1 MNTDAV
7 HPGWRLE
14 RDGADATLHLFG
26 SWLVRE
32 TGLRDPA
39 TISRLLTEARQITRL
54 HFDTAHLDRWDS
66 ALIVFLQMIRQ
77 GCTSGGI
84 RMDES
89 GLPEAARRLLV
100 LAAET
105 EALPSPGGRADS
117 GLERVGRRALAF
129 WAGAGAANRL
139 VGETIQRGLVA
150 LGGRAWT
157 RAVDV
162 LALMREVGPGALI
175 IVAIVNGLVGA
186 ILAFVGAEEL
196 RQFGAQIY
204 VADLVGIALVR
215 ELAAIMTAIVMAGR
229 TGGAFAAQ
237 IATMQ
242 GNEEIDALEVF
253 GIPILD
259 YLVLPRIAA
268 LVAMLPL
275 LYLYGCAAGLIGGFV
290 VSISVLDLT
299 SVSYIEETLR
309 AIAGRQFVIGLT
321 KSIAFGALISLAS
334 CQIGLRAGRSAA
346 DVGRAATSAVVAG
359 IIGIIALDAIFA
371 ICTNALGI

>member
-1 MNTDAV
+1 M
-7 HPGWRLE
+7 RL
-14 RDGADATLHLFG
+14 R
-26 SWLVRE
+26 
-32 TGLRDPA
+32 
-39 TISRLLTEARQITRL
+39 
-54 HFDTAHLDRWDS
+54 FDTAHLDRWDS
-66 ALIVFLQMIRQ
+66 ALIVFLQAVRQ
-77 GCTSGGI
+77 GCTSRRI
-84 RMDES
+84 QMDES

-105 EALPSPGGRADS
+105 ESMPSPGGRADS
-117 GLERVGRRALAF
+117 WLEWVGGKALAF

-139 VGETIQRGLVA
+139 VGETVLRGLVA

-162 LALMREVGPGALI
+162 LALMREAGPGALV
-175 IVAIVNGLVGA
+175 IVVTVNGLVGA

-237 IATMQ
+237 IASMQ

-253 GIPILD
+253 GIPVFD

-268 LVAMLPL
+268 LVVMLPL
-275 LYLYGCAAGLIGGFV
+275 LYLFACAAGLTCGFV

-299 SVSYIEETLR
+299 SVSYIEETR
-309 AIAGRQFVIGLT
+309 HAIAGRQFVIGLT
-321 KSIAFGALISLAS
+321 KSVAFGALISLAG

>member
-26 SWLVRE
+26 SWLARE

-77 GCTSGGI
+77 GCTSGRI

-105 EALPSPGGRADS
+105 EALPSPGGRVDS

>member
-1 MNTDAV
+1 M
-7 HPGWRLE
+7 
-14 RDGADATLHLFG
+14 
-26 SWLVRE
+26 
-32 TGLRDPA
+32 
-39 TISRLLTEARQITRL
+39 
-54 HFDTAHLDRWDS
+54 
-66 ALIVFLQMIRQ
+66 
-77 GCTSGGI
+77 
-84 RMDES
+84 
-89 GLPEAARRLLV
+89 
-100 LAAET
+100 
-105 EALPSPGGRADS
+105 
-117 GLERVGRRALAF
+117 
-129 WAGAGAANRL
+129 
-139 VGETIQRGLVA
+139 
-150 LGGRAWT
+150 
-157 RAVDV
+157 DV

>member
-1 MNTDAV
+1 M
-7 HPGWRLE
+7 
-14 RDGADATLHLFG
+14 
-26 SWLVRE
+26 
-32 TGLRDPA
+32 
-39 TISRLLTEARQITRL
+39 
-54 HFDTAHLDRWDS
+54 
-66 ALIVFLQMIRQ
+66 
-77 GCTSGGI
+77 
-84 RMDES
+84 
-89 GLPEAARRLLV
+89 
-100 LAAET
+100 AAET
-105 EALPSPGGRADS
+105 EALPSPGGRAHL
-117 GLERVGRRALAF
+117 GLERVGRLALAF

-275 LYLYGCAAGLIGGFV
+275 LYLYGCAAGLIGEFV

-334 CQIGLRAGRSAA
+334 CQIGLHAGRSAA